1 MQYIIL
7 FAYSLY
13 TYNNF
18 VQRMFNKYAYSL
30 WKGRGIVSD
39 IFCH

>member
-1 MQYIIL
+1 
-7 FAYSLY
+7 
-13 TYNNF
+13 
-18 VQRMFNKYAYSL
+18 MFNKYAYSL